1 LIFCSVEFLSWV
13 YPEKVKGCRKLS
25 GILLKNAPV
34 GNIFAIHVTFIDKTD
49 ESFYFYANGFV
60 GAQDSL

>member
-1 LIFCSVEFLSWV
+1 M
-13 YPEKVKGCRKLS
+13 S

-34 GNIFAIHVTFIDKTD
+34 GNLFARRVTFIDKTWQ
-49 ESFYFYANGFV
+49 SFYFYANGFV

>member
-1 LIFCSVEFLSWV
+1 M
-13 YPEKVKGCRKLS
+13 S

>member
-1 LIFCSVEFLSWV
+1 MC
-13 YPEKVKGCRKLS
+13 

-34 GNIFAIHVTFIDKTD
+34 GNLFAMVVTFIDKAD